1 MSNRLHVGRTDD
13 PLYDCVIDGI
23 DDAREKLVC
32 DFLYASPYKIRIGDM
47 RLFEEVQPIIA
58 AVFAEC
64 GRQYPDDVWA
74 FYAGERSIQ
83 HPTQA
88 ELDEWLY

>member
-1 MSNRLHVGRTDD
+1 MSNRLYVGRTDD
-13 PLYDCVIDGI
+13 PLYDCVIDETV
-23 DDAREKLVC
+23 DAREKLIS
-32 DFLYASPYKIRIGDM
+32 DFMYASPYKIRIGDM

-58 AVFAEC
+58 SVFEEC
-64 GRQYPDDVWA
+64 GREYPDDVWA
-74 FYAGERSIQ
+74 FYVGERSIQ